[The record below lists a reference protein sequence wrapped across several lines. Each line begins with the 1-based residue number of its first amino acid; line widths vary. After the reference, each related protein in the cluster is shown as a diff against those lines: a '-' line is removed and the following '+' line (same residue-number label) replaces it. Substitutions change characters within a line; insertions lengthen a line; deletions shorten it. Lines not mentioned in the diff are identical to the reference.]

1 MPKIQAATVA
11 EHRASQRAAL
21 LDAARTLLSEH
32 PERIPGLAEVAQH
45 AGLARSSVYSYFKS
59 RADMFDALV
68 TDTFPRWS
76 AYVEKHME
84 AASTPGQKIQAY
96 VEANLQLVARGDH
109 ALARALASAGSSE
122 TLASS
127 SRLMHDRLEAPL
139 RAALTE
145 HGSSDAVRMAE
156 LVQSIVY
163 ALSRMIEGG
172 LALKAASGLARELLS
187 PYLDGHDG

>member
-32 PERIPGLAEVAQH
+32 PEQIPGLAEVAQH

-68 TDTFPRWS
+68 IDTFPRWS
-76 AYVEKHME
+76 AYVEKRMDE
-84 AASTPGQKIQAY
+84 AAAPGPKIQAY

-139 RAALTE
+139 RAALTD
-145 HGSSDAVRMAE
+145 HGSSDPVRMAE

-172 LALKAASGLARELLS
+172 LPLRTATGLARELLS
-187 PYLDGHDG
+187 PYLDLASG

>member
-32 PERIPGLAEVAQH
+32 PEQIPGLAEVAQH

-76 AYVEKHME
+76 AYVEKRME
-84 AASTPGQKIQAY
+84 AAGTPGQKIQAY
-96 VEANLQLVARGDH
+96 VDSNLQLVARGDH

-122 TLASS
+122 ALASS

-139 RAALTE
+139 RAALTD
-145 HGSSDAVRMAE
+145 HGSSDPVRVAE

-172 LALKAASGLARELLS
+172 LALDKATSLARELLS
-187 PYLDGHDG
+187 PYLDRDSR